1 VSGGGVVIKKLLIIV
16 MSSKKFRHFIC
27 HISLQLIFGF
37 IVINVGHTQV
47 GIGTSTPHASSILDI
62 SSSSKGLLIPR
73 MTSAQRSAITSP
85 SEGLMVYQTDGSK
98 GIWIYIGN
106 DWKIAFVSMTLGATS
121 NSISG
126 TGTHD

>member
-1 VSGGGVVIKKLLIIV
+1 
-16 MSSKKFRHFIC
+16 
-27 HISLQLIFGF
+27 
-37 IVINVGHTQV
+37 
-47 GIGTSTPHASSILDI
+47 
-62 SSSSKGLLIPR
+62 